1 VLRSESTCAVHVD
14 LASPEGSLGGWERAL
29 VEVRGELVPAL
40 ASRVLGRFEDR
51 LLERAC
57 GARRQPVTRV
67 APFGC
72 PRCGAGS
79 GFRRRGRR
87 SRQVRSR
94 QVLSRAGHLVLRVA
108 MVGCRCGHRFAPLL
122 GALGVGPRARLTPGL
137 ARRALELCSELPYAR
152 AAAQLRREAG
162 AAPSPR
168 SLGRLVRRAA
178 EVIALERS
186 RSQLG
191 NVEAVLVDETRVRAG
206 PRKGQDDRGREL
218 KIALALRPPGA
229 GRRIEL
235 LGANLAGS
243 WAALGPVLH
252 AARGA
257 RIAVTDGEWGARSM
271 LAQVLPGIP
280 HQVCTFHVRHSLD
293 HRLWQDGV
301 PFARRRALAARLG
314 NAIEFAPSAESAER
328 ALSSALAAAERNRW
342 RHTTKHLRE
351 VAPHLATW
359 LRLDPEGRLTH
370 TTSLLER
377 TMREVNRRVDPVG
390 VRWSLEG
397 ARAMTALILA
407 RRFQHPRWLRLC
419 QDRGPATSRAR
430 IS

>member
-1 VLRSESTCAVHVD
+1 MLRSESTCAVQLG
-14 LASPEGSLGGWERAL
+14 LASPDGSLRGWERAL
-29 VEVRGELVPAL
+29 TEARGDLVPTLAVRAL
-40 ASRVLGRFEDR
+40 GSFEET
-51 LLERAC
+51 LIERAC
-57 GARRQPVTRV
+57 GVRRRP
-67 APFGC
+67 ASASASFGC
-72 PRCGAGS
+72 PRCGAAS

-87 SRQVRSR
+87 HR
-94 QVLSRAGHLVLRVA
+94 QVLSRVGRLELRVA

-122 GALGVGPRARLTPGL
+122 GALGIAPRARLAPGL

-152 AAAQLRREAG
+152 ATAQLRREAG

-178 EVIALERS
+178 ARIALDRPRS
-186 RSQLG
+186 PLSG
-191 NVEAVLVDETRVRAG
+191 IDAVLVDETRVRAG
-206 PRKGQDDRGREL
+206 PRKGRDDRGREL
-218 KIALALRPPGA
+218 KIGLALRA
-229 GRRIEL
+229 SSAARRIEL
-235 LGANLAGS
+235 LGANLAEGWS
-243 WAALGPVLH
+243 SLAPLLR

-257 RIAVTDGEWGARSM
+257 RIVVTDGEWGARA
-271 LAQVLPGIP
+271 LVAAALPHVP

-301 PFARRRALAARLG
+301 PFARRRALAAQLG
-314 NAIEFAPSAESAER
+314 NAIEFARTAAAAEH
-328 ALSSALAAAERNRW
+328 ALAATLRQAEARRW
-342 RHTTKHLRE
+342 RHTSRHLRE

-359 LRLDPEGRLTH
+359 LRLDGSGHLAH

-397 ARAMTALILA
+397 ARAMTTLVLA
-407 RRFQHPRWLRLC
+407 QRFAHPRWLRLC
-419 QDRGPATSRAR
+419 QDHGPTTSRVR

>member
-1 VLRSESTCAVHVD
+1 MLKSESTCVVQVD
-14 LASPEGSLGGWERAL
+14 LSSPEGSLDGWERAL
-29 VEVRGELVPAL
+29 VEARGDLAPAIAARAL
-40 ASRVLGRFEDR
+40 SRFEDV
-51 LLERAC
+51 LVERAC
-57 GARRQPVTRV
+57 GVRRRPAARR
-67 APFGC
+67 AAFGC
-72 PRCGAGS
+72 PRCGADV

-87 SRQVRSR
+87 RRT
-94 QVLSRAGHLVLRVA
+94 VLSRVGRLELRVT
-108 MVGCRCGHRFAPLL
+108 MIGCRCGHRFAPLL
-122 GALGVGPRARLTPGL
+122 AALGIAPGARLAPGL

-178 EVIALERS
+178 ARIALDRPRS
-186 RSQLG
+186 RLSG
-191 NVEAVLVDETRVRAG
+191 IEAVLVDETRVRAG
-206 PRKGQDDRGREL
+206 PRKGKDDRGREL
-218 KIALALRPPGA
+218 KIALALRAAGA

-235 LGANLAGS
+235 LGANLAAS
-243 WAALGPVLH
+243 WLSLAPVLR

-257 RIAVTDGEWGARSM
+257 RIVVTDGEWGARA
-271 LAQVLPGIP
+271 LVAAALPQIP

-301 PFARRRALAARLG
+301 PFARRRALAAELG
-314 NAIEFAPSAESAER
+314 NAIEFARTAAGAEHALDSALIQAER
-328 ALSSALAAAERNRW
+328 RRW
-342 RHTTKHLRE
+342 RHTTRHLRE

-359 LRLDPEGRLTH
+359 LRLDQSGRLAH

-397 ARAMTALILA
+397 ARAMTTLVLA
-407 RRFQHPRWLRLC
+407 RRFAHPRWLRLC
-419 QDRGPATSRAR
+419 QDHGPTTSRVR

>member
-1 VLRSESTCAVHVD
+1 VLKSESTCVVQVD
-14 LASPEGSLGGWERAL
+14 LSSPDGSLTGWERAFVGTRDDL
-29 VEVRGELVPAL
+29 APAIAARAL
-40 ASRVLGRFEDR
+40 RCFED
-51 LLERAC
+51 LLIERAC
-57 GARRQPVTRV
+57 GRRGRPTARRADV
-67 APFGC
+67 GC
-72 PRCGAGS
+72 PRCGADVGL
-79 GFRRRGRR
+79 RRRGRR
-87 SRQVRSR
+87 RRT
-94 QVLSRAGHLVLRVA
+94 VLSRAGRLELRLA
-108 MVGCRCGHRFAPLL
+108 MIGCRCGHRFAPLL
-122 GALGVGPRARLTPGL
+122 GALGVAPRARLAPGL

-178 EVIALERS
+178 ARIALGRPRS
-186 RSQLG
+186 PLSG
-191 NVEAVLVDETRVRAG
+191 IEAVLIDETRVRAG
-206 PRKGQDDRGREL
+206 PRKGRDDRGREL
-218 KIALALRPPGA
+218 KICIGLRTLGA

-235 LGANLAGS
+235 IGATLADS
-243 WAALGPVLH
+243 WTSLGPVLA

-257 RIAVTDGEWGARSM
+257 RIAVTDGEWGARAL
-271 LAQVLPGIP
+271 LAATLPRVP

-301 PFARRRALAARLG
+301 SFARRRRLAAQLG
-314 NAIEFAPSAESAER
+314 NAIEFARSAAGADHALATARDRAER
-328 ALSSALAAAERNRW
+328 ERW
-342 RHTTKHLRE
+342 RHTARHLRE

-359 LRLDPEGRLTH
+359 LRLDPTGRLAH

-407 RRFQHPRWLRLC
+407 RRFAHPRWLRLC
-419 QDRGPATSRAR
+419 QDRGPATSRVR

>member
-1 VLRSESTCAVHVD
+1 MLKSESTCVVQVD
-14 LASPEGSLGGWERAL
+14 LRSPDGLKGWERAL
-29 VEVRGELVPAL
+29 TEARGDVIPAL
-40 ASRVLGRFEDR
+40 AARVLASFEET
-51 LLERAC
+51 LIARAC
-57 GARRQPVTRV
+57 GPRRRPASAA

-72 PRCGAGS
+72 PRCDAAS

-87 SRQVRSR
+87 RRR
-94 QVLSRAGHLVLRVA
+94 VLSRVGRLELRLA

-122 GALGVGPRARLTPGL
+122 AALGVAPRARLAPGL

-178 EVIALERS
+178 ERIALDQPRS
-186 RSQLG
+186 PLSG
-191 NVEAVLVDETRVRAG
+191 IDAVLIDETRVRAG
-206 PRKGQDDRGREL
+206 PRKGPDDRGREL
-218 KIALALRPPGA
+218 KIGVGLRTIGA

-235 LGANLAGS
+235 LGATLADGWTS
-243 WAALGPVLH
+243 LGPVLA

-257 RIAVTDGEWGARSM
+257 RIAVTDGEWGARAL
-271 LAQVLPGIP
+271 LAARLPQIP
-280 HQVCTFHVRHSLD
+280 HQVCTFHVRHSLA

-301 PFARRRALAARLG
+301 PFARRRALAAQLG
-314 NAIEFAPSAESAER
+314 NAIEFARSAASADHALASARDRAER
-328 ALSSALAAAERNRW
+328 ERW
-342 RHTTKHLRE
+342 RHTARHLRE

-359 LRLDPEGRLTH
+359 LRLDPSGRLAH

-397 ARAMTALILA
+397 ARAMTTLVLA
-407 RRFQHPRWLRLC
+407 RRFAHPRWLRLC
-419 QDRGPATSRAR
+419 QDRGPATSRVR

>member
-1 VLRSESTCAVHVD
+1 MLRSESTCAVQVG
-14 LASPEGSLGGWERAL
+14 LASPDSSLRGWERAL
-29 VEVRGELVPAL
+29 VEARGDLVPAL
-40 ASRVLGRFEDR
+40 ATRVLASFEEA
-51 LLERAC
+51 LLQRAC
-57 GARRQPVTRV
+57 GVRRRPVSAA

-72 PRCGAGS
+72 PRCGATS

-87 SRQVRSR
+87 PRR
-94 QVLSRAGHLVLRVA
+94 VLSRVGRLELRVA

-122 GALGVGPRARLTPGL
+122 GALGIAARARLAPGL

-162 AAPSPR
+162 TAPSPR

-178 EVIALERS
+178 ALIALGRPRS
-186 RSQLG
+186 PLSG
-191 NVEAVLVDETRVRAG
+191 IEAVLVDETRVRAG
-206 PRKGQDDRGREL
+206 PRKGPDDRGREL
-218 KIALALRPPGA
+218 KIGLALRAAGA

-235 LGANLAGS
+235 LGANLAES
-243 WAALGPVLH
+243 WSSLAPVLR

-257 RIAVTDGEWGARSM
+257 RIVVTDGEWGARA
-271 LAQVLPGIP
+271 LVAAALPQIP

-301 PFARRRALAARLG
+301 PFARRRALAAQLG
-314 NAIEFAPSAESAER
+314 NAIEFARTAAGAER
-328 ALSSALAAAERNRW
+328 ALDSALLHAERQRW
-342 RHTTKHLRE
+342 RHATRHLRE

-359 LRLDPEGRLTH
+359 LRLDPRGRLAH

-397 ARAMTALILA
+397 ARAMTALVLA
-407 RRFQHPRWLRLC
+407 RRFAHPRWLRLC
-419 QDRGPATSRAR
+419 QDHGPATSRVR